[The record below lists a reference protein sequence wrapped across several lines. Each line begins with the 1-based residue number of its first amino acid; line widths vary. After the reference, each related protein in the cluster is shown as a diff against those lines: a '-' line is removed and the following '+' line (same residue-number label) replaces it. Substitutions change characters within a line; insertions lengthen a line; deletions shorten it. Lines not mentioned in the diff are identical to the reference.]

1 MNTVFLILFKNS
13 FACATCHT
21 TECVN
26 FPIFHINYP
35 QFWKMLKVWD
45 DDMKYFWKVWVHYFW
60 SSLTWTYSTRK
71 SMTDPIPKRMIILL
85 GLNCGKRW
93 GTKGIFMALQKSRP
107 VLNTVNFSDRLLLL
121 EHILS
126 QMTVMLF
133 VSLCSFQT
141 SFSMCELLGNDVSEK
156 RSSR

>member
-1 MNTVFLILFKNS
+1 
-13 FACATCHT
+13 
-21 TECVN
+21 
-26 FPIFHINYP
+26 
-35 QFWKMLKVWD
+35 
-45 DDMKYFWKVWVHYFW
+45 
-60 SSLTWTYSTRK
+60 
-71 SMTDPIPKRMIILL
+71 
-85 GLNCGKRW
+85 
-93 GTKGIFMALQKSRP
+93 MAVLKSRF

-126 QMTVMLF
+126 QMMVMLF